1 LHYLVLSGRASWDD
15 VGSALVEHAEFLR
28 RFTAEQDVQTN
39 EVQRSWAL
47 VPAFLSLSDGRPLD
61 LLELGPSAGLNLVWD
76 RYRYSYSTG
85 DWGSGALELRGDD
98 RVPAPASV
106 FSRSVSVARRRGVDL
121 NPVDVTTE
129 EGSLLLQSFVW
140 ADQTARLERL
150 RAAIDVVRADPPEL
164 IRGDYVRDLPALLAD
179 RVPGAQLIVYE
190 TASTQYLD
198 AEQRA
203 ALHEA
208 MHAAAHDEPFT
219 FLTTRSH
226 GGEDYYTLEAV
237 DWPSGERRGVERFDF
252 HGSWLSWL

>member
-1 LHYLVLSGRASWDD
+1 VLDGRASWDD
-15 VGSALVEHAEFLR
+15 VDAALDRHAPFLR

-47 VPAFLSLSDGRPLD
+47 VPAFLSLVDERPLD

-76 RYRYSYSTG
+76 RYRHVYSTG
-85 DWGSGALELRGDD
+85 TFGSGALELTGDD
-98 RVPAPASV
+98 RVPPPAG
-106 FSRSVSVARRRGVDL
+106 FFAREATVARRRGVDL
-121 NPVDVTTE
+121 NPVDVTTD

-140 ADQTARLERL
+140 ADQTERLARLRT
-150 RAAIDVVRADPPEL
+150 AIEALRADPPEL
-164 IRGDYVRDLPALLAD
+164 IRGDYVTDLPRLLAD
-179 RVPGAQLIVYE
+179 RVPGAQLVVYE

-198 AEQRA
+198 GDQRN

-208 MHAAAHDEPFT
+208 MHAAGRDEPLT

-237 DWPSGERRGVERFDF
+237 SWPSGERRGVERFDF
-252 HGSWLSWL
+252 HGAWLTWL

>member
-1 LHYLVLSGRASWDD
+1 MSWDD
-15 VGSALVEHAEFLR
+15 IDLDAHAAFLR
-28 RFTAEQDVQTN
+28 QFCAEQDVQTN

-47 VPAFLSLSDGRPLD
+47 VPAFLSLVDERPLD

-76 RYRYSYSTG
+76 RYRYAYSVGT
-85 DWGSGALELRGDD
+85 WGSGALELRGDD
-98 RVPAPASV
+98 RVPPPAEL
-106 FSRSVSVARRRGVDL
+106 FARDVSIARRRGVDL
-121 NPVDVTTE
+121 NPIDVTTD

-140 ADQTARLERL
+140 ADQTERLARL
-150 RAAIDVVRADPPEL
+150 RAAIDAVREDPPEL

-179 RVPGAQLIVYE
+179 RAPGAQLLVYE

-198 AEQRA
+198 GEQRN

-208 MHAAAHDEPFT
+208 MHDAGRDEPLT

-237 DWPSGERRGVERFDF
+237 SWPAGERRGVERFDF